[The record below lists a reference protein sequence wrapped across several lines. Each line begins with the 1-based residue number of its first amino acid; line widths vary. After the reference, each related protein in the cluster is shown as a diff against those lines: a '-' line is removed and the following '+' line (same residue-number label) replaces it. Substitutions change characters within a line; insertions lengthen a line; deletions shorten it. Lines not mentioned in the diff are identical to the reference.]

1 MKLLLLLLRSLLLTI
16 FIVLLT
22 TCNASESDT
31 NIPKNSESVQ
41 IPEDEKAV
49 QIPEDE
55 NWKIFEDNRSGI
67 TFSYPSIW
75 KTIDGENMIVL
86 EGPFGHIV
94 FQDISVP
101 ADELDQ
107 VAKDFLIDKGYN
119 PDFGARP
126 LRRALGSFIEDPLA
140 ESLLAGDYTSGDH
153 IKMTYKEGDDHLFFS
168 VTHAEK
174 TEEPKPETSGTNG

>member
-41 IPEDEKAV
+41 IPENEKAV

-75 KTIDGENMIVL
+75 KTLDEENTIVL
-86 EGPFGHIV
+86 EGPLGHII

-107 VAKDFLIDKGYN
+107 VAKDMFDKIGLKFASEWLL
-119 PDFGARP
+119 D
-126 LRRALGSFIEDPLA
+126 LRSPRLSLGGNVL
-140 ESLLAGDYTSGDH
+140 DYLQPTL
-153 IKMTYKEGDDHLFFS
+153 M
-168 VTHAEK
+168 
-174 TEEPKPETSGTNG
+174 